1 MRKEL
6 GLVPGR
12 RFSALGSLWDTALPY
27 DLSPLRES
35 KKMSYFHFVYLSLDS
50 RFLTCWARNYICCTF
65 LLTSSPLL
73 LPSSVLPSPVSSP
86 PPLGSTSA
94 LWPCGRYCPDWS
106 VSFLVGSRQGLDW
119 ALGGEV
125 CCPRA
130 CLSRELS
137 CLSCVA
143 FGHSRVGSSSHC
155 EWYNLALGWHMPQ
168 FLHLYRGWQ
177 NFV

>member
-1 MRKEL
+1 
-6 GLVPGR
+6 
-12 RFSALGSLWDTALPY
+12 
-27 DLSPLRES
+27 
-35 KKMSYFHFVYLSLDS
+35 MSYFHFVYLSLDS

-65 LLTSSPLL
+65 LLSSSPLL
-73 LPSSVLPSPVSSP
+73 LPSSILPSHVSSP

-130 CLSRELS
+130 CPSRELS

-143 FGHSRVGSSSHC
+143 FGHSRMIGSAPVHIVSGITWH
-155 EWYNLALGWHMPQ
+155 LAGTCLSFFICIVDGRILSGTGGIVNSGDEPSVSECGTAIGPE
-168 FLHLYRGWQ
+168 LPACGG
-177 NFV
+177 